1 MTVSPAPLRDTVQVR
16 FPDGQAFNGPVAT
29 PLEEF
34 VRAYNWPGPGRIV
47 AALVN
52 GHLREL
58 SLPVQYD
65 VNVVPVTTADS
76 DGGRIYRRSLSFLL
90 VAAATEIFPTASI
103 LVEHSLPFGGY
114 YCERLDEAGRTSA
127 LSQEELQ
134 RLKARMNA
142 LAAAD
147 LPLRPV
153 ETPLEEALELF
164 RAAGDINKEALF
176 ARRRKDYLKL
186 YELNGIKDYMHGFMV
201 PSTGYLDL
209 FDLLPYASGFILQ
222 FPRRHEPERLL
233 PLTDEPRLA
242 SVFQEYANWL
252 RVIGVPYVA
261 ALNRAI
267 EAGRSKEVILT
278 AEAFHQRQLTN
289 IAANIAERRPDVKL
303 VLISG
308 PTSAGKTTFSKRL
321 AVQLMAEGIHPV
333 TLALDDY
340 FVSREKT
347 PRDEAGDYDFEHFD
361 AVDHVLF
368 QQHLVQLIRGETIMR
383 PNFNFY
389 TGQRE
394 VGGPVTLRADQI
406 LLVEGIHALNA
417 RLVQGLPLASL
428 YRIYVS
434 AFTQLNLDQHNR
446 VPTTDTRLLRRI
458 VRDAAHR
465 GYSAA
470 DTIARWPSV
479 RRGEKH
485 WIFPNE
491 VNADVFFNSALVY
504 ELAALKP
511 LAYPLLLQVEPG
523 SPERIEANRLL
534 AALQWY
540 APVDVDAIP
549 SESLLREFI
558 GGSIFA
564 DFKPW
569 AL

>member
-1 MTVSPAPLRDTVQVR
+1 M
-16 FPDGQAFNGPVAT
+16 
-29 PLEEF
+29 
-34 VRAYNWPGPGRIV
+34 RA
-47 AALVN
+47 
-52 GHLREL
+52 
-58 SLPVQYD
+58 
-65 VNVVPVTTADS
+65 
-76 DGGRIYRRSLSFLL
+76 L
-90 VAAATEIFPTASI
+90 VAA
-103 LVEHSLPFGGY
+103 
-114 YCERLDEAGRTSA
+114 
-127 LSQEELQ
+127 
-134 RLKARMNA
+134 N
-142 LAAAD
+142 

-153 ETPLEEALELF
+153 QTPLEDALALL
-164 RAAGDINKEALF
+164 RQAGDANKEALF
-176 ARRRKDYLKL
+176 ARRRKDYLTL

-201 PSTGYLDL
+201 PSTGYLDI
-209 FDLLPYASGFILQ
+209 FDLHPYSKGFILR

-233 PLTDEPRLA
+233 PLDNEPRLA
-242 SVFQEYANWL
+242 TVFQEYAHWL
-252 RVIGVPYVA
+252 RVVGVPYVA

-289 IAANIAERRPDVKL
+289 IAADVAARRPGVKL

-340 FVSREKT
+340 FVDRERT
-347 PRDEAGDYDFEHFD
+347 PRDEDGEYDFEHFD
-361 AVDHVLF
+361 AVDHALF
-368 QQHLVQLIRGETIMR
+368 QQHLEKLIRGETIIR
-383 PNFNFY
+383 PVFDFR
-389 TGQRE
+389 TGQRGE
-394 VGGPVTLRADQI
+394 GDSLTLRPDQI

-417 RLVQGLPLASL
+417 RLVQGLPLSSL

-479 RRGEKH
+479 RRGEKR

-491 VNADVFFNSALVY
+491 TNADVFFNSALVY

-523 SPERIEANRLL
+523 TPERIEANRLI

-540 APVDVDAIP
+540 AHIDVAAIP
-549 SESLLREFI
+549 SGSLLREFI

-564 DFKPW
+564 DFKLW